1 MLLNFL
7 IIPSNKQGIP
17 RSSRSRNMKRTTLGG
32 TVIPVTESTRP
43 VHCMAVCWYRT
54 AGTQVGGTP
63 QYPQGSPQE
72 PCEGVLVFCNRENC
86 TPYGLPVAH
95 LSGEVLVHLTPGR
108 DKAPKLGTVLMHC
121 T

>member
-72 PCEGVLVFCNRENC
+72 PCEGEYWYSV
-86 TPYGLPVAH
+86 TGKT
-95 LSGEVLVHLTPGR
+95 VHHTAYPWPTCQV
-108 DKAPKLGTVLMHC
+108 KC
-121 T
+121 WYI